1 MAARI
6 LVAEDDPKQAELVR
20 RYLEREGH
28 SVVLAADG
36 RLAIDEAR
44 RRSPDLLVLD
54 VMMPRVDGLDVC
66 RILRAEADIPII
78 MLTAR
83 STEDDLLLGLDL
95 GADDYITKPYSPR
108 ELVARVRTLLR
119 RAARHAPVEDEP
131 FRIGELVVDPARH
144 EVWVSGRHVDVT
156 PEFKILQCLC
166 ASPGRAFTRQY
177 LLEQAF
183 GFDHDALQH
192 TVDVHVMNLRRK
204 IESDPAA
211 PTYLLTVYGV
221 GYKMVELSGRDEVAQ
236 LATAFNS
243 MADSIETNET
253 RRRAMVSDVAHELR
267 TPVANVRGYLEAAE
281 DGVVPLD
288 QSLVTSL
295 LEEATLLQ
303 RLIDDLQDLA
313 LADAG
318 KLRLH
323 PEDTDAAELSRQV
336 AAAHRARADE
346 AGVTL
351 TVDAPEPIEVHSDP
365 VRLRQALGNLVS
377 NAVRHTPAGGSVR
390 VGARRDD
397 GDVVLTVSDT
407 GPGIAAEHLPNLFD
421 RFYRVDESRS
431 RATGGSGLGL
441 AITKQLIEAHGG
453 SIDVISA
460 VGEGSV
466 FSIRLP
472 ARQRL
477 DLHPSDSHRP

>member
-119 RAARHAPVEDEP
+119 RAARHTPVDDEP
-131 FRIGELVVDPARH
+131 FRIGELVVDSARH
-144 EVWVSGRHVDVT
+144 EVSVGGRRVDVT
-156 PEFKILQCLC
+156 PAEFNILECLC

-183 GFDHDALQH
+183 GFDHNALH
-192 TVDVHVMNLRRK
+192 RTVDVHIMNLRRK

-221 GYKMVELSGRDEVAQ
+221 GYKM
-236 LATAFNS
+236 
-243 MADSIETNET
+243 
-253 RRRAMVSDVAHELR
+253 
-267 TPVANVRGYLEAAE
+267 
-281 DGVVPLD
+281 
-288 QSLVTSL
+288 
-295 LEEATLLQ
+295 
-303 RLIDDLQDLA
+303 
-313 LADAG
+313 
-318 KLRLH
+318 
-323 PEDTDAAELSRQV
+323 
-336 AAAHRARADE
+336 ADE
-346 AGVTL
+346 PSPRGRMERH
-351 TVDAPEPIEVHSDP
+351 DAH
-365 VRLRQALGNLVS
+365 
-377 NAVRHTPAGGSVR
+377 
-390 VGARRDD
+390 
-397 GDVVLTVSDT
+397 
-407 GPGIAAEHLPNLFD
+407 
-421 RFYRVDESRS
+421 
-431 RATGGSGLGL
+431 
-441 AITKQLIEAHGG
+441 
-453 SIDVISA
+453 
-460 VGEGSV
+460 
-466 FSIRLP
+466 
-472 ARQRL
+472 
-477 DLHPSDSHRP
+477 